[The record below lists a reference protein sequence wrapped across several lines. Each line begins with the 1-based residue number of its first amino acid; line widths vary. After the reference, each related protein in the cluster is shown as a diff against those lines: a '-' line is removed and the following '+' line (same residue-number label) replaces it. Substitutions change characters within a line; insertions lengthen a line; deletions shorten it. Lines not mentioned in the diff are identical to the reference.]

1 MNQNKKVCLPIITEE
16 NRSLKFRYYSN
27 SSKLKIGKF
36 GIKIPNDS
44 NSDVLPDVILTPC
57 LAFDDYGFRMGYG
70 GGYYDRTFAEF
81 KRIGHR
87 FISIVVAFEEQ
98 KVDKITTDKFDQR
111 IDYILTEKK
120 LYKRL

>member
-1 MNQNKKVCLPIITEE
+1 M
-16 NRSLKFRYYSN
+16 
-27 SSKLKIGKF
+27 
-36 GIKIPNDS
+36 
-44 NSDVLPDVILTPC
+44 PDVILTPC

-120 LYKRL
+120 LYKRLQ